1 MFRKYSII
9 SLKFLCAPVVWNAG
23 HISFTKTTVSGY
35 RFPKQALQSVLLKSY
50 GKYKLWKALVIVLG
64 LMCNSFHGE
73 DIVGVL
79 EWNGETCHWITQA
92 CESPGRQPVSSA
104 GVGTSIFLAS
114 DGSCSAAG
122 QSRSLII
129 FFFLSLDRV
138 STTSTTYSFW
148 PGFSPDSGLN
158 DVSSYFPWF
167 LKATVNSQGF
177 PEAHC
182 CVTLTSCYT

>member
-79 EWNGETCHWITQA
+79 EWNGETSHWITQA
-92 CESPGRQPVSSA
+92 CESPMRQAYFICWSGDKHLSNQWWKLQRHRAEPFLDNIFF
-104 GVGTSIFLAS
+104 SIF
-114 DGSCSAAG
+114 GSC
-122 QSRSLII
+122 
-129 FFFLSLDRV
+129 V
-138 STTSTTYSFW
+138 SH
-148 PGFSPDSGLN
+148 LN
-158 DVSSYFPWF
+158 H
-167 LKATVNSQGF
+167 L
-177 PEAHC
+177 
-182 CVTLTSCYT
+182 